1 MPEEPVD
8 ALVPSV
14 TTLVTVFGL
23 VVVVVEELLV
33 KALEPTLVP
42 AVGLVPTLV
51 ILVLTVVVVGGGAT

>member
-1 MPEEPVD
+1 MPEEPV
-8 ALVPSV
+8 A
-14 TTLVTVFGL
+14 VFGL